1 MKRKL
6 VVFTSMILVL
16 SMLSGCLVSNNKRRR
31 SSDDDDDDDDYTRAT
46 TEATSETDDTWSTDY
61 SEPTDD
67 TSATDNG
74 KTKYLDT
81 GWSKLEITE
90 DDMGKLYTKIIYTEG
105 VPDDFVLYGTTTFGD
120 VSKAIRDNNEIRD
133 SISQTVKPFDIE
145 LFRKVCTIFWFG
157 ADEYSRMNSK
167 QSRQSILTQLAY
179 LATLSFEFAC
189 DNFDPEY
196 AMYDDKSSAYEYHGK
211 IDEHNIGHCIIHF
224 TDESGNSKNFDKAM
238 CGDVIVW
245 KFDFASPSEF
255 LIGMDADSMESY
267 PANGFVK
274 TANYFGSLIDAAL
287 DK

>member
-46 TEATSETDDTWSTDY
+46 TEATSETDDTWS
-61 SEPTDD
+61 TDD

-196 AMYDDKSSAYEYHGK
+196 AMYDD
-211 IDEHNIGHCIIHF
+211 
-224 TDESGNSKNFDKAM
+224 
-238 CGDVIVW
+238 
-245 KFDFASPSEF
+245 
-255 LIGMDADSMESY
+255 SMESY